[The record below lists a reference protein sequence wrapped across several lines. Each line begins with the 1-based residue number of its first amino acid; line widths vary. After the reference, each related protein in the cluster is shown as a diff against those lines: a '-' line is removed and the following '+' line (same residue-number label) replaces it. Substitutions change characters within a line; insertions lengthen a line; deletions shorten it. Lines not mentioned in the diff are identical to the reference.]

1 MPSLSLNVGLNNGR
15 KLPFTG
21 GAAPSGIPVASTTVV
36 NINVPSYGLNGNFVK
51 DAPDSWGGP
60 DGDYYLTFTG
70 TRWEVTAYGDVIA
83 FNTLASQTVNTIPQ
97 TDWNVTTTITVVA

>member
-1 MPSLSLNVGLNNGR
+1 MPSIFLGLGLKR
-15 KLPFTG
+15 ASKPLTG
-21 GAAPSGIPVASTTVV
+21 GAAPSGIPVASTTIV
-36 NINVPSYGLNGNFVK
+36 NINVPSYGLNGTFVK
-51 DAPDSWGGP
+51 LSPDSWAGP
-60 DGDYYLTFTG
+60 DGDYYLIFTG